1 MASHVTGPGRDGG
14 ISGWQFIIKTAVGNK
29 LTG

>member
-1 MASHVTGPGRDGG
+1 MTSHVTGPVRDGG
-14 ISGWQFIIKTAVGNK
+14 ISGWQFKFKTAVGNK